1 MRFLFKI
8 AIKLYLFLLI
18 IILCIFIYVKYIRQE
33 YYIYFSDMKLGVC
46 YPTNCYELKY
56 PLDTIYKIN
65 KFKIPYKNGCGGH
78 ISSPSYIETSY
89 DKIENICKLT
99 IGSILRAL
107 DIHDKHSAD
116 YYSRRDGECLQSPLF
131 GILPSEGTYLINY
144 EYFEIKDD
152 CWSHVIPISGH
163 VYDYHLYTLKDTG
176 KNKDILKLSPED
188 FELVHKKQITK
199 PEIETL
205 PFGTYLMMS
214 TRKFGNAEYFI
225 VSIKKAD

>member
-1 MRFLFKI
+1 
-8 AIKLYLFLLI
+8 
-18 IILCIFIYVKYIRQE
+18 
-33 YYIYFSDMKLGVC
+33 MKLGVC
-46 YPTNCYELKY
+46 HPTYCYELKY

-163 VYDYHLYTLKDTG
+163 VYDYHLYTLKDTS
-176 KNKDILKLSPED
+176 KNKNILKLTPED
-188 FELVHKKQITK
+188 FELVHKKQINK
-199 PEIETL
+199 PYKRRSDTNKPYNKQCSKSSSSKNKQTRNRNAPL
-205 PFGTYLMMS
+205 WYLS
-214 TRKFGNAEYFI
+214 NDEYTQIRERRIFHCFYRK
-225 VSIKKAD
+225 S